1 MENDI
6 SKISNFLE
14 KAPKPIL
21 DEYACAVVKAKVMKI
36 ARKDEKMIGF
46 MRSAAG
52 VATLSVG
59 AKAMLKERIM
69 NEIANQKRS
78 IFDGVAVMFRK
89 AVSAFLVFAMC
100 IGLFGFLN
108 ISTHIAM
115 AGSFTS
121 IENFRGDV
129 FVERGGERMVASD
142 DMRLYEGDSV
152 YTLNNGW
159 VSIKFLDDSVS
170 RLKEDS
176 GVLIKKLFRSDENSS
191 VTNVEVEVEMGDVW
205 SRVLNLFEDGSDF
218 SVKAGDIQASAKKA
232 AFNVHK
238 EGQEASVEVYS
249 NVVNLKSSSEEKK
262 VVSGQKAIK
271 GVAAASEVTRMPSD
285 AAKNSWVQSNLESDV
300 AHIAKVEESRGEALK
315 DAVGALP
322 GSAFYSVKSLRNDV
336 NKLLTFDDVSDA
348 KLDFET
354 AERKFVEWTVLL
366 KDGKATD
373 AEVKSVFDKFIT
385 ESEKFKGVI
394 AGVRA
399 SGDDKYAD
407 ELKNYLKNKLSE
419 RKKDLSTVLPDSPMY
434 AAKGVV
440 FEAEIASAETDT
452 EKTLIMQ
459 VQASLKLSE
468 AQDLKQAGEEE
479 LSKAAVESYVK
490 ASEQIKE
497 EVKAL
502 TEEGKVEV
510 ASAVKEALEDG
521 EDALSVFDDLPVA
534 GEMGGASVSEVEV
547 VKPAHVYNPVPAQ
560 KVIEFGVPVAG
571 SGDDEKPLDPSFN
584 LGR

>member
-6 SKISNFLE
+6 SKITSFLE
-14 KAPKPIL
+14 KAEKPCL
-21 DEYACAVVKAKVMKI
+21 DEYARAVVKAKVMKV
-36 ARKDEKMIGF
+36 AKRDEKVIGYVKF
-46 MRSAAG
+46 ASGAAVLSA
-52 VATLSVG
+52 SS
-59 AKAMLKERIM
+59 KAMLKERIM

-78 IFDGVAVMFRK
+78 IFDGAAIVFRK

-100 IGLFGFLN
+100 IGLFGFMN
-108 ISTHIAM
+108 ISVNIAM

-129 FVERGGERMVASD
+129 FVERGGEKMTVSD

-152 YTLNNGW
+152 YTSGNGW

-170 RLKEDS
+170 RLKGDS
-176 GVLIKKLFRSDENSS
+176 GVLIKKLFRSSENSAI
-191 VTNVEVEVEMGDVW
+191 TNVEVEVEMGDVW

-218 SVKAGDIQASAKKA
+218 SVKAGEIEASAKKA

-238 EGQEASVEVYS
+238 EGQESSVEVYS
-249 NVVNLKSSSEEKK
+249 NVVNLKSSSEDKK
-262 VVSGQKAIK
+262 VLSGQKAVK
-271 GVAAASEVTRMPSD
+271 ESTSAPKVVSMPSD
-285 AAKNSWVQSNLESDV
+285 AAQDSWVQSNLESDV
-300 AHIAKVEESRGEALK
+300 AHIAKIEESRGEALK

-336 NKLLTFDDVSDA
+336 TKLLTFDDVSDA

-434 AAKGVV
+434 VAKSVV
-440 FEAEIASAETDT
+440 FEAEVASAETDA

-479 LSKAAVESYVK
+479 LSKEAVENYVE

-497 EVKAL
+497 EVKTL

-510 ASAVKEALEDG
+510 ASAVKEALEEG

-534 GEMGGASVSEVEV
+534 GEMGEGSAEV
-547 VKPAHVYNPVPAQ
+547 VEPAHVYNPVPVQ
-560 KVIEFGVPVAG
+560 KVTEFGVPVAG
-571 SGDDEKPLDPSFN
+571 SGDDEKPLDPSFD